1 MLKWFIGSVTALILG
16 SLLNYAGA
24 ASPVWELN
32 VVYSNADGTVQ
43 FVVHSTP
50 ESGQQYLGGLTLG
63 AYSEGPRGAFTLTHA
78 FTFPR
83 DLPGDSAGH
92 SFLIATQGF
101 ADLGVLPPDY
111 VVPNGFFPV
120 AGGAVGVADHGYQYP
135 PLPTDGVKAYWAD
148 NGYFGAAVA
157 TNFAGG
163 RYTFA
168 SSVMPPS
175 PPPPSPPPPSPPP
188 PSPSPSPLAS
198 ATIGPAFTGSWYDP
212 AQSGH
217 GLFIEVLPDNRFYA
231 AWFAFNPAG
240 TQQTWFT
247 GVGTYSGNI
256 ATLTAVEQPA
266 GGRWI
271 PNFDPSQIVRNAWG
285 TLIFTF
291 TDCNHGTVNFNSM
304 IGYGT
309 GSMNL
314 TRLTLPAGLSCP

>member
-1 MLKWFIGSVTALILG
+1 M
-16 SLLNYAGA
+16 
-24 ASPVWELN
+24 
-32 VVYSNADGTVQ
+32 
-43 FVVHSTP
+43 
-50 ESGQQYLGGLTLG
+50 
-63 AYSEGPRGAFTLTHA
+63 
-78 FTFPR
+78 
-83 DLPGDSAGH
+83 
-92 SFLIATQGF
+92 
-101 ADLGVLPPDY
+101 
-111 VVPNGFFPV
+111 
-120 AGGAVGVADHGYQYP
+120 
-135 PLPTDGVKAYWAD
+135 
-148 NGYFGAAVA
+148 
-157 TNFAGG
+157 
-163 RYTFA
+163 
-168 SSVMPPS
+168 
-175 PPPPSPPPPSPPP
+175 
-188 PSPSPSPLAS
+188 
-198 ATIGPAFTGSWYDP
+198 
-212 AQSGH
+212 
-217 GLFIEVLPDNRFYA
+217 FIEVLPDNRFYA